1 MALPRAI
8 AAIAEK
14 AIFRSF
20 DVFRIEDSC
29 RDFPCTWSGLEQRTE
44 WSHREAGHRTVET
57 ESISEA
63 AARFRIV
70 GRNYRGLRL
79 ILHSPD
85 IGLQKRRP
93 SLCLGDTGAHSERT

>member
-29 RDFPCTWSGLEQRTE
+29 RDFRAPDPASNSGPNGPIAKPVIAL
-44 WSHREAGHRTVET
+44 SK
-57 ESISEA
+57 
-63 AARFRIV
+63 
-70 GRNYRGLRL
+70 RNL
-79 ILHSPD
+79 
-85 IGLQKRRP
+85 
-93 SLCLGDTGAHSERT
+93 